1 MKILIIGGNGLLGTY
16 AVREAIKHGHIVTI
30 VSRGNNHIPEEL
42 ENSVTNIIG
51 NVYDMQDD
59 DIKKVMIGQDAV
71 VYSLGID
78 DREMQKRPAYE
89 AFHYDHVTVCMKIVK
104 SAKECGVKKF
114 VVYGSY
120 FTFFD
125 KEYPELKL
133 AEKNVYIRTR
143 SEQKEAVLAESTL
156 EFETYVFELPYI
168 IGYLPGKVPPWTF
181 IFSLLEKGR
190 KHVFF
195 FNKGGTAVVTSHQV
209 AQATIGAIE
218 QGIGGKAYPIVGSN
232 YTWRDF
238 ADIYFNVTGQRKKII
253 GIPKILFAL
262 YGVIDSFILLF
273 RNKERGLSI
282 GNYATLQYK
291 DAFIDPS
298 ISMKALKYL
307 DDDYE
312 NKMKRLISEWILV
325 QKNRT

>member
-1 MKILIIGGNGLLGTY
+1 MHILVIGGNGLLGTF
-16 AVREAIKHGHIVTI
+16 AVREAIKRGHIVTI
-30 VSRGNNHIPEEL
+30 LSRGNNHIPKEL
-42 ENSVTNIIG
+42 EKSVISIIG
-51 NVYDMQDD
+51 NVYTMQDD
-59 DIKKVMIGQDAV
+59 DIKKIMIGQDAV

-104 SAKECGVKKF
+104 NAKECGVKKF

-143 SEQKEAVLAESTL
+143 SEQKEAVLAESTN
-156 EFETYVFELPYI
+156 EFETFVFELPYI

-190 KHVFF
+190 KHTFF
-195 FNKGGTAVVTSHQV
+195 FNKGGTAVVTAYQV
-209 AQATIGAIE
+209 AQATVGALE
-218 QGIGGKAYPIVGSN
+218 QEGIGGKEYPIVGSN
-232 YTWRDF
+232 YAWSDF
-238 ADIYFNVTGQRKKII
+238 AEIYFKVTGQRKKII
-253 GIPKILFAL
+253 GIPKILFTV
-262 YGVIDSFILLF
+262 YGVIDSLVLLF

-282 GNYATLQYK
+282 GNYAALQYK

-298 ISMKALKYL
+298 ISMKALRYSE
-307 DDDYE
+307 DDYE
-312 NKMKRLISEWILV
+312 NETKRLISEWILI
-325 QKNRT
+325 QKK